1 MARDDDELAA
11 LSDEIE
17 RTDPRLAGALTRFHP
32 SSRPFGWAA
41 AIVVVL
47 LVPAVGWLLDVR
59 VVVAVMIVLV
69 LASPLV
75 VLLAMPR
82 SVPPGGAAH

>member
-1 MARDDDELAA
+1 MARDEDELAA

-17 RTDPRLAGALTRFHP
+17 RTDPRLAGALNRFRP
-32 SSRPFGWAA
+32 SHRPLLWAV
-41 AIVVVL
+41 AIVLVL
-47 LVPAVGWLLDVR
+47 GLPAVGWLLDTR
-59 VVVAVMIVLV
+59 VVVGVTIALI

-75 VLLAMPR
+75 VALAMPR